1 MLETVRARRSIR
13 RYQPREIEP
22 ELLDQLEEA
31 ALRSPTSRNLKSWR
45 FVFVTDRAKLVALSE
60 AKVSFAQP
68 LAGAALGIVVCGD
81 DTVSDCWVEDCSI
94 AATILQL
101 TATSLGLGSCWIQMR
116 GRSHADGLPAEEH
129 VREIL
134 GLEPNLRVEC
144 VLSVGYPAEQKPP
157 VPDEELAW
165 DKLIELAGP

>member
-1 MLETVRARRSIR
+1 MLEIVCTWRSIR

-22 ELLDQLEEA
+22 ALVDQLKEA
-31 ALRSPTSRNLKSWR
+31 ALRAPTSRNLQPWR
-45 FVFVTDRAKLVALSE
+45 FAFVTDREKLFALSE
-60 AKVSFAQP
+60 AKASFAKP

-81 DTVSDCWVEDCSI
+81 DTVSDCWIEDCSI

-116 GRSHADGLPAEEH
+116 GRSHADGRPAEDH
-129 VREIL
+129 VREII

-144 VLSVGYPAEQKPP
+144 VLSVGYPAEEKEP
-157 VPDEELAW
+157 VPEEQLPF
-165 DKLIELAGP
+165 DKLIDVS